1 MLSFHNT
8 SLDRRLLT
16 RVKVWP
22 ASVAAEPDSGPFY
35 DDAIAWVMPYILV
48 MSSFLA
54 WQVSVDGPHTTAT
67 ISMYGMMQVPI
78 KVQNQTSRCC
88 VRFAQK
94 MHDVLAR
101 KCGAYHR
108 STRASPHRS
117 CVYLLIVTAEIQ
129 SRMWQTVYPSTTAP
143 YAWEDPSYML
153 PSDRV
158 PEDVQF
164 VQRPQLLTL
173 KIFTYER

>member
-1 MLSFHNT
+1 MLS
-8 SLDRRLLT
+8 
-16 RVKVWP
+16 
-22 ASVAAEPDSGPFY
+22 
-35 DDAIAWVMPYILV
+35 LV
-48 MSSFLA
+48 SA
-54 WQVSVDGPHTTAT
+54 
-67 ISMYGMMQVPI
+67 
-78 KVQNQTSRCC
+78 
-88 VRFAQK
+88 
-94 MHDVLAR
+94 
-101 KCGAYHR
+101 AYHR
-108 STRASPHRS
+108 RTRASPNRS
-117 CVYLLIVTAEIQ
+117 CFYLLIVTAEIQ